1 MLSID
6 IHVLEERKNLFNL
19 LRSLEEKCLLENEDR
34 ERAFSVFMKVWN
46 ALTDP
51 LFEYGYWHDFNDFS
65 NVVIRVAQK
74 LNKVPEEAQSLNE
87 IGWVNMEWGNF
98 EIAENNFLQALQR
111 YESLKDTQKQ
121 CRTLRYLGVL
131 YSQKEK
137 MEMALNYYGNALRI
151 AIEERTKIS
160 REDRDRWNLWTC
172 SEAELHNLLGIYYL
186 NENEFASSC
195 RELTLSI
202 ELLGSIDDPYY
213 DYYLT
218 DPLIN
223 SGQWYFVQQDYE
235 NAKKYYQESIDL
247 STKINRT
254 DTIARGLLALAKVAE
269 GEGDKLQAIELATKA
284 ERTAGIE
291 IPLTREE
298 AACFKEKILAQQIER
313 SAIAQRTGVGNG

>member
-1 MLSID
+1 M
-6 IHVLEERKNLFNL
+6 
-19 LRSLEEKCLLENEDR
+19 ENEDR
-34 ERAFSVFMKVWN
+34 ERAFSVFMKVWD

-74 LNKVPEEAQSLNE
+74 LNKVPEEAQALNE

-98 EIAENNFLQALQR
+98 EVAENNFLQALQR

-131 YSQKEK
+131 YSQKQQI
-137 MEMALNYYGNALRI
+137 EMALNYYGNALSI
-151 AIEERTKIS
+151 AIEERTKIY
-160 REDRDRWNLWTC
+160 REDRDLWNLWTC

-186 NENEFASSC
+186 NENELASSC
-195 RELTLSI
+195 RELSLSI
-202 ELLGSIDDPYY
+202 DLLGSIDDPSYE
-213 DYYLT
+213 YYLT

-223 SGQWYFVQQDYE
+223 SGQWYFVQQDHE
-235 NAKKYYQESIDL
+235 NAKKYYQESIYL
-247 STKINRT
+247 SRKINRT

-269 GEGDKLQAIELATKA
+269 AEGDKIEAIELATQA
-284 ERTAGIE
+284 ERAAGIE

-298 AACFKEKILAQQIER
+298 AACFKEKILAQKIE
-313 SAIAQRTGVGNG
+313 

>member
-1 MLSID
+1 MSSID
-6 IHVLEERKNLFNL
+6 IHILEERKNLFNL

-34 ERAFSVFMKVWN
+34 ERAFSVFMKVWD

-74 LNKVPEEAQSLNE
+74 LNKVPEEAQALNE

-98 EIAENNFLQALQR
+98 EVAENNFLQALQR

-131 YSQKEK
+131 YSQKQQI
-137 MEMALNYYGNALRI
+137 EMALNYYGNALSI
-151 AIEERTKIS
+151 AIEERTKIY
-160 REDRDRWNLWTC
+160 REDRDLWNLWTC

-186 NENEFASSC
+186 NENELASSC
-195 RELTLSI
+195 RELSLSI
-202 ELLGSIDDPYY
+202 DLLGSIDDPSYE
-213 DYYLT
+213 YYLT

-223 SGQWYFVQQDYE
+223 SGQWYFVQQDHE
-235 NAKKYYQESIDL
+235 NAKKYYQESIYL
-247 STKINRT
+247 SRKINRT

-269 GEGDKLQAIELATKA
+269 AEGDKIEAIELATQA
-284 ERTAGIE
+284 ERAAGIE

-298 AACFKEKILAQQIER
+298 AACFKEKILAQKIE
-313 SAIAQRTGVGNG
+313 

>member
-1 MLSID
+1 MSSID
-6 IHVLEERKNLFNL
+6 IHILEERKNLFNL

-34 ERAFSVFMKVWN
+34 ERAFSVFMKVWD

-74 LNKVPEEAQSLNE
+74 LNKVPEEAQALNE

-98 EIAENNFLQALQR
+98 EVAENNFLQALQR

-131 YSQKEK
+131 YSQKQQI
-137 MEMALNYYGNALRI
+137 EMALNYYGNALSI
-151 AIEERTKIS
+151 AIEERTKIY
-160 REDRDRWNLWTC
+160 REDRDLWNLWTC

-186 NENEFASSC
+186 NENELASSC
-195 RELTLSI
+195 RELSLSI
-202 ELLGSIDDPYY
+202 DLLGSIDDPSYE
-213 DYYLT
+213 YYLT

-223 SGQWYFVQQDYE
+223 SGQWYFVQQDHE

-247 STKINRT
+247 SRKINRT

-269 GEGDKLQAIELATKA
+269 AEGDKIEAIELATQA
-284 ERTAGIE
+284 ERAAGIE

-298 AACFKEKILAQQIER
+298 AACFKEKILAQKIE
-313 SAIAQRTGVGNG
+313 